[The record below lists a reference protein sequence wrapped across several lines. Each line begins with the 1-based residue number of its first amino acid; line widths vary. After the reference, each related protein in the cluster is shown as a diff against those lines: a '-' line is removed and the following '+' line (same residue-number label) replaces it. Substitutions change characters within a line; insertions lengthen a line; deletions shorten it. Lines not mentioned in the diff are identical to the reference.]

1 MSHYLV
7 NCNTVDTEIPNGKF
21 LTPFQR
27 KLLQKSLQENLPV
40 CYHQRIQIM
49 LLADDGK
56 SQTEICR
63 TLGCSRATA
72 RHWTHIARTG
82 MAHQWQ
88 DCPIGR
94 PTAVNQEYLH
104 RLHELVSQSPRE
116 HGYSFQR
123 WTASWLRKHLGKE
136 FGVEVSDRHIHRL
149 LKQMGLST
157 RSKLSDTQ
165 QNTPENTLGK
175 SSRILI
181 GDLNSANSS
190 DNTEFL
196 PVNLAKIGTNLDAHG
211 GKSIRAAVFSATVK
225 QYFGTFSFPGGLP
238 SLSETS

>member
-1 MSHYLV
+1 M
-7 NCNTVDTEIPNGKF
+7 
-21 LTPFQR
+21 TPFQR

>member
-1 MSHYLV
+1 MSPYSV
-7 NCNTVDTEIPNGKF
+7 TFDTTSHETSNGEF

-27 KLLQKSLQENLPV
+27 KLLQKSLQENLPE
-40 CYHQRIQIM
+40 CYQQRIQIM
-49 LLADDGK
+49 LLADEGK

-123 WTASWLRKHLGKE
+123 WTASWLRKHLAKE

-165 QNTPENTLGK
+165 QNASGDTLGK

-181 GDLNSANSS
+181 RDLNLANPS

-196 PVNLAKIGTNLDAHG
+196 PVNLAKLGTNLDIHG
-211 GKSIRAAVFSATVK
+211 GKSIQAAVFSATVK
-225 QYFGTFSFPGGLP
+225 QYYGIFSSPGGLP
-238 SLSETS
+238 VMS